1 MSYEERAP
9 SGIYKSNISNGTKP
23 DALQENGPNLLG
35 ANTLIGNN
43 VCNLAGETLGDIK
56 EIMLDIRT
64 GKVSYAVLSFGG
76 FFSMGEKLFAVP
88 WSLMALDTNNK
99 CFVLDVEKE
108 RLKSAP
114 GFDKDQWP
122 DMASPSWTH
131 EIHSFYGATPQDY
144 DVKNK

>member
-9 SGIYKSNISNGTKP
+9 SGIYKSNISNGTQP

-108 RLKSAP
+108 RL
-114 GFDKDQWP
+114 
-122 DMASPSWTH
+122 
-131 EIHSFYGATPQDY
+131 
-144 DVKNK
+144 